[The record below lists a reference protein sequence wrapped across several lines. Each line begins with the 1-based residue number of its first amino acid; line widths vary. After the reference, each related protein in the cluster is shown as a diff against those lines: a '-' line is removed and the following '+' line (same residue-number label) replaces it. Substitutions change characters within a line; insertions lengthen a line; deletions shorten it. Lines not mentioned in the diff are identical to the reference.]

1 VAALKTIRSVV
12 LVDED
17 DLLADFGVMDED
29 EYICRMAAE
38 YTMTDSGGCEFDRS
52 L

>member
-1 VAALKTIRSVV
+1 
-12 LVDED
+12 VDED

-38 YTMTDSGGCEFDRS
+38 YTMDVGCEFD
-52 L
+52 LKVG